1 VRGRETL
8 RGGSVSALFD
18 DEAPRSNDR
27 QTSCTTIP
35 ELCNLLHN
43 AMTSSTDEI
52 RLTYEEMTDGGKDM
66 WDLPSA
72 RSLVK
77 LFNPASLALRYENKQ
92 QVERLGIAWE
102 GVDVNVGS
110 GTARVEIRVVDE
122 MGDCHL
128 SETTT
133 GRCFPPTRSGVM
145 WGSPLNNA
153 DWGELCVYVTISH
166 LLPQPPNNADAHLVV
181 AEAVAGAWRVSLASC
196 AKRSDSPSVQAA
208 QASAQT
214 SQDVCFV
221 FAGTDLK
228 LWAAAHSLI
237 KQSEY
242 FRKLLTGEFTES
254 TVRSGAKLDA
264 GPEVKVD
271 GEQQHRDFEDS
282 DDETDAATT
291 HEVKH
296 TQATTLPHRVVHV
309 KDTAY
314 TTYFATLVWVGSRW
328 IRLAPLRSILTP
340 SQTVGDMIE
349 TSPQVPAPASP
360 KSVHRLAHLLDLR
373 DLQDLALAN
382 IASQLTEENAAT
394 ELFSDVAS
402 AYPEVCDVILA
413 YVLKHW
419 RGVLASKGWK
429 TIKEL
434 CDAQVLPIGGMYTAI
449 LLTEKLSS
457 LGGLGHA

>member
-1 VRGRETL
+1 MRGRETL

-181 AEAVAGAWRVSLASC
+181 AERSQVRGAFLSHRAPRGLTHH
-196 AKRSDSPSVQAA
+196 PY
-208 QASAQT
+208 
-214 SQDVCFV
+214 
-221 FAGTDLK
+221 
-228 LWAAAHSLI
+228 
-237 KQSEY
+237 KQ
-242 FRKLLTGEFTES
+242 
-254 TVRSGAKLDA
+254 
-264 GPEVKVD
+264 
-271 GEQQHRDFEDS
+271 
-282 DDETDAATT
+282 
-291 HEVKH
+291 
-296 TQATTLPHRVVHV
+296 
-309 KDTAY
+309 
-314 TTYFATLVWVGSRW
+314 
-328 IRLAPLRSILTP
+328 
-340 SQTVGDMIE
+340 
-349 TSPQVPAPASP
+349 P
-360 KSVHRLAHLLDLR
+360 KPVHRLR
-373 DLQDLALAN
+373 RMS
-382 IASQLTEENAAT
+382 AS
-394 ELFSDVAS
+394 
-402 AYPEVCDVILA
+402 
-413 YVLKHW
+413 
-419 RGVLASKGWK
+419 
-429 TIKEL
+429 
-434 CDAQVLPIGGMYTAI
+434 
-449 LLTEKLSS
+449 SS
-457 LGGLGHA
+457 PAPT

>member
-1 VRGRETL
+1 
-8 RGGSVSALFD
+8 
-18 DEAPRSNDR
+18 
-27 QTSCTTIP
+27 
-35 ELCNLLHN
+35 
-43 AMTSSTDEI
+43 MTSSTDEI

-181 AEAVAGAWRVSLASC
+181 AE
-196 AKRSDSPSVQAA
+196 RSQ
-208 QASAQT
+208 
-214 SQDVCFV
+214 
-221 FAGTDLK
+221 

-360 KSVHRLAHLLDLR
+360 KSVYRLAHLLDLR